1 MNLVEIEKVL
11 ALCYGHVRGL
21 SYRSLRRFCKKEN
34 LKVKCTD
41 DELNVMVSK
50 YSEEVSMKEVNIYF
64 ISKII
69 QYNHMMSIL

>member
-1 MNLVEIEKVL
+1 MIIEKFKDDIHCLVQLNLNLVEIEKVL

-41 DELNVMVSK
+41 AELNVMVSEK
-50 YSEEVSMKEVNIYF
+50 STTLQLNST
-64 ISKII
+64 
-69 QYNHMMSIL
+69 